1 MQKAIL
7 NAEINP
13 SSVRNITGIKKNFD
27 GATILLADLIAESRV
42 SGASEDEVSLLL
54 EQAVKGAESLAVTF
68 EALMRIEKE
77 QVNA

>member
-27 GATILLADLIAESRV
+27 GAAILLADLIAESRV

-54 EQAVKGAESLAVTF
+54 EQAIKGAESLAFSF

-77 QVNA
+77 QANA